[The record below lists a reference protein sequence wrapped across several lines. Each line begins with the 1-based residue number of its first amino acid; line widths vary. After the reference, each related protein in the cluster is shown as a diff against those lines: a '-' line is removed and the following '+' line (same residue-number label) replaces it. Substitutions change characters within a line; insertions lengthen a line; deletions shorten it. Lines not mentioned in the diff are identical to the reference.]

1 MAPTHVQEEIEG
13 RYKEYAYS
21 PVPTSCTSTVYYSPT
36 LGKYPIKFGGSLP
49 KYRTI
54 GDQCPAAEMTE
65 KGSTLLQY
73 LAAAAGKF
81 QPFFSMAK
89 RGRSIR
95 VPGLSRGVASIDD
108 AVRRPEFSDPGA
120 ARRWPPFPLAS
131 VSFSHDAPLFERSW
145 NSRSKID
152 GFRWNAKVRNR
163 RGRRAWKSFTD
174 KQLDDYL

>member
-95 VPGLSRGVASIDD
+95 VPGLSLSLGESHLSTMPIVNPSLAT
-108 AVRRPEFSDPGA
+108 PEPLVVGHLF
-120 ARRWPPFPLAS
+120 RWQAL
-131 VSFSHDAPLFERSW
+131 
-145 NSRSKID
+145 NSLWKID
-152 GFRWNAKVRNR
+152 GFRWISMEREST
-163 RGRRAWKSFTD
+163 KSSWSTSVEIF
-174 KQLDDYL
+174 YR

>member
-95 VPGLSRGVASIDD
+95 VPGLSLGESHPSTMPTVNPSLAT
-108 AVRRPEFSDPGA
+108 PE
-120 ARRWPPFPLAS
+120 PLL
-131 VSFSHDAPLFERSW
+131 VGHL
-145 NSRSKID
+145 
-152 GFRWNAKVRNR
+152 FRWRTFHFRTTR
-163 RGRRAWKSFTD
+163 RCLRDRGILFRKSMDFDGNLLPISSFIIICNYRARVSIA
-174 KQLDDYL
+174 

>member
-21 PVPTSCTSTVYYSPT
+21 PVPTSCTSAVYYSPT
-36 LGKYPIKFGGSLP
+36 PGKYPIKFGGSLP

-54 GDQCPAAEMTE
+54 GDHDQCPAAEMTE

-89 RGRSIR
+89 RGTLS
-95 VPGLSRGVASIDD
+95 GLSG
-108 AVRRPEFSDPGA
+108 
-120 ARRWPPFPLAS
+120 
-131 VSFSHDAPLFERSW
+131 
-145 NSRSKID
+145 
-152 GFRWNAKVRNR
+152 NR
-163 RGRRAWKSFTD
+163 RIRSTKKPTVGPSLATP
-174 KQLDDYL
+174 

>member
-21 PVPTSCTSTVYYSPT
+21 PVPTSCTSAVYYSPT

-54 GDQCPAAEMTE
+54 GDHDQCPAAEMTE

-81 QPFFSMAK
+81 QPFFSMAE
-89 RGRSIR
+89 RGLSIR
-95 VPGLSRGVASIDD
+95 VPGLSGNRIY
-108 AVRRPEFSDPGA
+108 RRSRPS
-120 ARRWPPFPLAS
+120 AR
-131 VSFSHDAPLFERSW
+131 V
-145 NSRSKID
+145 
-152 GFRWNAKVRNR
+152 
-163 RGRRAWKSFTD
+163 
-174 KQLDDYL
+174 